1 MSLDRIH
8 PDWPAPPNV
17 RAFTTTRSGGVST
30 GPWASFNLGSRCG
43 DPVNHVD
50 QNRARL
56 NQELPMPVRWL
67 RQVHGTRVV
76 KHSEEPDGEPE
87 GDAAVTFEPG
97 QVCAVLTADCLPV
110 LFCNRRGDRAG
121 VAHAGWRGLAAGV
134 LEATVNALGE
144 DPSELLAWLGPAIG
158 PEAYEVGVEVA
169 DAFAQEFPAGFKRR
183 GDRYLMDLYRLA
195 RLKLVKAGVDQVSGG
210 GFCTFSES
218 GRFFSY
224 RRDGVTGR
232 MASLVWLE
240 A

>member
-1 MSLDRIH
+1 MSRDRIH

-17 RAFTTTRSGGVST
+17 RAFTTTRSGGVSA

-43 DPVNHVD
+43 DVVNHVD

-56 NQELPMPVRWL
+56 DQELPVPVRWL
-67 RQVHGTRVV
+67 HQVHGTRVV
-76 KHSEEPDGEPE
+76 NHLEEPDGEPE

-110 LFCNRRGDRAG
+110 LFCSRRGDRAG

-134 LEATVNALGE
+134 LEATVNALDD

-158 PEAYEVGVEVA
+158 PDAYEVGVEVA
-169 DAFAQEFPAGFKRR
+169 DAFMQEFPAGFKRR
-183 GDRYLMDLYRLA
+183 GDRYLLDLYLLA
-195 RLKLVKAGVDQVSGG
+195 RLKLEKAGVARISGG
-210 GFCTFSES
+210 GFCTFTES